1 LSIQILMT
9 IALMAAGLG
18 TALFAFGGPDVFMR
32 PFGHASGGGVP
43 PSSTSPNEVYTDPA
57 GFAHRRSME
66 LQSAVPEKSRGR
78 VTMSA
83 GVVEN
88 PDGTRQVLIGTSED
102 HGFLRKPVHQVIAAY
117 EQIAPGF
124 EHAEQ
129 DIVRWAQNH
138 GQRVIAVGAGRPHCD
153 ECVKAI
159 EQAGGITASPR
170 RNP

>member
-1 LSIQILMT
+1 
-9 IALMAAGLG
+9 
-18 TALFAFGGPDVFMR
+18 
-32 PFGHASGGGVP
+32 
-43 PSSTSPNEVYTDPA
+43 
-57 GFAHRRSME
+57 ME

-124 EHAEQ
+124 DYRTE
-129 DIVRWAQNH
+129 NM
-138 GQRVIAVGAGRPHCD
+138 
-153 ECVKAI
+153 
-159 EQAGGITASPR
+159 S
-170 RNP
+170 